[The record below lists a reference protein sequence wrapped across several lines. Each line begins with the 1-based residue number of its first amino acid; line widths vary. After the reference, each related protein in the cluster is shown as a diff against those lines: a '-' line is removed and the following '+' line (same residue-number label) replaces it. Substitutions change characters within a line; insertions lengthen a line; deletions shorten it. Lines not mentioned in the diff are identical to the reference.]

1 MRNAMALAAPDAR
14 AAALISEAALAE
26 AAGGGR
32 RDQAA
37 CGARHQAES
46 AADSDAA
53 DEREPF
59 FR

>member
-1 MRNAMALAAPDAR
+1 MRNATALAGPDAR
-14 AAALISEAALAE
+14 GAALISEAALAE

-37 CGARHQAES
+37 CGVRHQPEFAT
-46 AADSDAA
+46 DSGAA